1 MKVITMQA
9 SDWERLIGTLGLP
22 LVLLLA
28 IAVAAIK
35 FIRWCKPHAEKVIGA
50 HVTLMTTCNSTL
62 GKLDE
67 SRIADSKRIEDLA
80 QHTLDPNGPCQ
91 RTVQSLK
98 HASHAIELIGE
109 RKPDVVEHTRQ
120 MRTVLGDS

>member
-1 MKVITMQA
+1 MQPT
-9 SDWERLIGTLGLP
+9 DWERLFGTLGLP
-22 LVLLLA
+22 LVLLLGIA
-28 IAVAAIK
+28 ICAIK
-35 FIRWCKPHAEKVIGA
+35 VIRWCRPHAERVIVA
-50 HVTLMTTCNSTL
+50 HVELMTTCNATL
-62 GKLDE
+62 GRLDE

-91 RTVQSLK
+91 RTVASLK
-98 HASHAIELIGE
+98 HASHAIELIGD

>member
-1 MKVITMQA
+1 MQA

-28 IAVAAIK
+28 VAIAAIK
-35 FIRWCKPHAEKVIGA
+35 VIRWCRPHAERAIVA
-50 HVTLMTTCNSTL
+50 HVELMTTCNATL
-62 GKLDE
+62 GRLDE

-91 RTVQSLK
+91 RTVASLK
-98 HASHAIELIGE
+98 HASHAIESLGDKCPE
-109 RKPDVVEHTRQ
+109 VKEHTHAMRQ
-120 MRTVLGDS
+120 ALGGS